1 MSMSVLAGRDG
12 RWLGVFPFHSGR
24 CFSVSWPSGTGR
36 STLKRG
42 RLQGSGVSGVG
53 FSKQR
58 PGGRGGRG
66 GRGRWPAHTPPA
78 GVPRSVSDLLG
89 LSF

>member
-1 MSMSVLAGRDG
+1 MAWRLPVSQRKVFLSVLAVR
-12 RWLGVFPFHSGR
+12 H
-24 CFSVSWPSGTGR
+24 